1 MRTTRRHVLIGLG
14 AASLSGAIDPRGLYA
29 SPGPAAAAG
38 AGGDAEYASDP
49 HVIHLNTGTAGCTP
63 RAVLERVAEA
73 ALKLERNPPRQAYGA
88 VPGSL
93 LVDAEQE
100 RARCARFLGVAP
112 TELLVTRGTTDAMN
126 TVAQSL
132 LLENGDHILT
142 SDSEH
147 DGGLLCW
154 RWLARRTGLHVDE
167 VPIAPEDTDTDAIVQ
182 RFAAAITPRT
192 RVLSISHVIAWTGLV
207 MPIAAIAAM
216 ARARGVL
223 TVVDGA
229 QALGNI
235 PVDVAKLGC
244 DAYATTGHKWLL
256 GPKGSGL
263 LVVRSDAQ
271 QRIQPL
277 GWEDGKRLC
286 GEAMGLCPLPL
297 VIGLGAA
304 VERLQQR
311 GIADVLAHNLALRD
325 GLHGALA
332 EIDGVRVVGPPPGP
346 LACGLVAFRLP
357 DKMDAAALRK
367 TLQDKHGIQ
376 VRAVDKRVFN
386 GLRVSTHVYN
396 TQAHVDAF
404 LAALREELGSGAEN
418 GVRAG

>member
-1 MRTTRRHVLIGLG
+1 MRTTRRQLLAGFG
-14 AASLSGAIDPRGLYA
+14 AASLPGVFDPRALHA
-29 SPGPAAAAG
+29 STGPAATAGTG
-38 AGGDAEYASDP
+38 AGGDGEYASDP
-49 HVIHLNTGTAGCTP
+49 QVIHLNTGTAGCTP
-63 RAVLERVAEA
+63 RGVLERVAEA
-73 ALKLERNPPRQAYGA
+73 ALKMERNPPRQAYGA

-93 LVDAEQE
+93 LMDAEQE

-112 TELLVTRGTTDAMN
+112 AEVLVTRGTTDAMN

-132 LLENGDHILT
+132 LLENGDRILT

-154 RWLARRTGLHVDE
+154 RWLARRQGLHVDE
-167 VPIAPEDTDTDAIVQ
+167 VAIAPEDTDTDAIVQ

-207 MPIAAIAAM
+207 MPIAAISAM
-216 ARARGVL
+216 ARARGVI

-235 PVDVAKLGC
+235 PVDVAALGC

-263 LVVRSDAQ
+263 LVVRTDAQ
-271 QRIQPL
+271 ARIQPVA
-277 GWEDGKRLC
+277 WEDGKRLC
-286 GEAMGLCPLPL
+286 SEAMGLCPLPL

-304 VERLQQR
+304 VEQLQQR
-311 GIADVLAHNLALRD
+311 GIDGVLAHNVALRD
-325 GLHGALA
+325 RLYGELMQVDGL
-332 EIDGVRVVGPPPGP
+332 RVVGPPPGP

-357 DKMDAAALRK
+357 DGVDAATLRK

-396 TQAHVDAF
+396 TQGDVDAF
-404 LAALREELGSGAEN
+404 LMALRAELGSGN

>member
-1 MRTTRRHVLIGLG
+1 MRTTRRHLLAGLG
-14 AASLSGAIDPRGLYA
+14 AAASATALDPRALLAWTGQA
-29 SPGPAAAAG
+29 TPG
-38 AGGDAEYASDP
+38 AGGEAEYASDP
-49 HVIHLNTGTAGCTP
+49 KVVHLNTGTAGCTP

-93 LVDAEQE
+93 LMDAEQE
-100 RARCARFLGVAP
+100 RARCARFLGVTPA
-112 TELLVTRGTTDAMN
+112 EVLVTRGTTDAMN

-132 LLENGDHILT
+132 LLDAGDRILT

-154 RWLARRTGLHVDE
+154 RWLARRQGLHVDE
-167 VPIAPEDTDTDAIVQ
+167 VAIAPEDTDTVAIVQ

-207 MPIAAIAAM
+207 MPVAELAAM

-235 PVDVAKLGC
+235 PVDVAALGC

-271 QRIQPL
+271 ERIQPL
-277 GWEDGKRLC
+277 AWEDGKRLC
-286 GEAMGLCPLPL
+286 SEAMGLCPLPL
-297 VIGLGAA
+297 AIGLGAA

-325 GLHGALA
+325 RLHGELA
-332 EIDGVRVVGPPPGP
+332 DVDGVRVVGPPPGP
-346 LACGLVAFRLP
+346 LACGLVAFRLR
-357 DKMDAAALRK
+357 DALDAAVVRK
-367 TLQDKHGIQ
+367 ALQDRHGIQ

-404 LAALREELGSGAEN
+404 LAALREELGHGVGAS
-418 GVRAG
+418 